1 MNFSRG
7 MRDKLDKYVNINEQI
22 SVGVSVDGSA
32 VYDFCC
38 FGVDKNK
45 KLSDEGYMIF
55 YNQTSSPN
63 GEIRFTSQN
72 KGVSF
77 DIELSKLPSSIDRLI
92 FTASI
97 DGSGTMKEINK
108 HTFVLSQ
115 NNSPQITMELS
126 GTDFKSEK
134 AIISVEIYRKD
145 GWRISAV
152 ANGFNGGLS
161 ALLAL
166 YGGTELKAEETSAPK
181 VQNDKEQQS
190 LPFYLQ
196 QSNSVQT
203 PVPQTKH
210 TQPAPTF
217 NQPAPPPPPQYT
229 QPAPTFNQPAPPPPP
244 QYTQTAPT
252 FNQPASPPPPQYTQ
266 PAPTFNQP
274 ASPPPPQYTQPAPVK
289 NSGVSL
295 KKTEEQITNEV
306 MGKISLSKDKQKL
319 QEHVVNLSKCV
330 VDLSKNSKIDLGN
343 MRAKVVVALDYSGSM
358 STLYSNG
365 TVQNTINR
373 LVPLGLT
380 FDDNGTI
387 DVFLFQDD
395 YRKIDDLNLH
405 NYENYVEE
413 VIKRSGYS
421 MGGTNYSP
429 VLRSIIMG
437 TTGYRGGF
445 LGLGATPYY
454 IDAPI
459 VDNGDPTFILFITDG
474 ENFDRRETDDIIR
487 RSSSMNVF
495 IQFIGI
501 GHSSFKYLQKLDD
514 MTGRVRD
521 NTGFSKMEDL
531 NDASDKVLY
540 TNVLEQFSMWLNNL
554 Q

>member
-229 QPAPTFNQPAPPPPP
+229 QPAPTFNQPAP
-244 QYTQTAPT
+244 
-252 FNQPASPPPPQYTQ
+252 PPPPQYTQ